1 MRIVGSGNTPL
12 HVAAINDQVECARV
26 LLVRG
31 GADTSVVNNSHQ
43 NAYQVAVISGNM
55 GLAEM
60 IGAHKP
66 EHVVP
71 YRDRPRF
78 NPARRPLDGGPG
90 GGPGASTLTRRGS
103 GTNGSDYHH
112 RSGGSPAHLL
122 NHSRGVFSDD
132 EGGGGNR
139 EDEENE
145 EYEAEDG
152 EEEFRSSEEE
162 YGEEGEENDDQEE
175 EEEVTDENSTASR
188 NGAQSLAP
196 GVTVQVRGGERI
208 LIFGRK
214 TVKTVVVCLE
224 GSPVVAKAT
233 SNGLPGFQPI

>member
-78 NPARRPLDGGPG
+78 NPARRPLDGP

-112 RSGGSPAHLL
+112 RSGGGGSPAHLL
-122 NHSRGVFSDD
+122 NHSRGVCSDD

-152 EEEFRSSEEE
+152 EEELRSSEEE

-208 LIFGRK
+208 LIFG
-214 TVKTVVVCLE
+214 
-224 GSPVVAKAT
+224 
-233 SNGLPGFQPI
+233 